1 LIFFSTLSSNRNLW
15 YVFFFLIWF
24 SFFWLFFGPLVKLIF
39 LFNLTVQ
46 SKNYLY
52 FVFQFWS
59 LFF

>member
-15 YVFFFLIWF
+15 YVFFLIWF